1 MAPIPFIGRL
11 HPWEYLALILSFL
24 LTFVELVVRTITLLL
39 PTPIIAFFYRASRNA
54 FNSLSSPYSR
64 KARNRKKGVSSPIA
78 QASDFA
84 ELCELYGYYAEE
96 HVVQTKDGY
105 LLGVHRLGWRQG
117 EEDQRVNAG
126 EGSLQKKVVYMHHG
140 LLMNSEV
147 WVCLTEKERCLPFL
161 LVDQGYD
168 VWLGN
173 NRGNKY
179 SKKSMHHKPTSNEFW
194 DFSMDEFAF
203 FDIPDSINYIL
214 ETTSQPSLSYIGFSQ
229 GTAQAFAT
237 LSIHPTL
244 NSKVDVFVALA
255 PAMAPPGLASGVV
268 SSLCKSNPEVLFLL
282 FGRRSILSSATM
294 WSALLYPAIFS
305 WFIDKSLIF
314 LFNWRMRNIA
324 PHQKLAA
331 YPHLYS
337 FTAAK
342 CVVHWFQIIR
352 NGTFQ
357 MYDDEVSTPL
367 SLSSGSKYYKVA
379 KFPTR
384 NIKTPIVLV
393 YGGSDSLVDI
403 KLMLKEL
410 PKHTI
415 ARGIQKYEHL
425 DFLWASD
432 VDKLVFPHVLQALET
447 YAHAPS
453 SSAKAMTLG
462 WRAQQEFQALDGG
475 ISMNGHLLLTE
486 QYRHHHRA
494 ERPSVDSTVYSTEAD
509 FEQPGT
515 AEEQMDESDDEEF
528 DASGSTPERLALT
541 PAEYR
546 QSRPESS
553 SGTPTPV
560 AFRTNRN
567 QPMQDQLPIAT
578 TGAGSVRPSSIGAA
592 SDRTVVPS
600 STPAMAPAPENAAEK
615 LRPRRIL
622 SSPKAQQNRESVFSQ
637 ASDGT
642 TVVPAEEG
650 LLREGENGVGLRPEG
665 WWSSTSSSAA
675 GSREGLRGE
684 GL

>member
-1 MAPIPFIGRL
+1 MATLPFLGRL
-11 HPWEYLALILSFL
+11 HPWEYLALLLSFL
-24 LTFVELVVRTITLLL
+24 LTFLELLVRTITLLL
-39 PTPIIAFFYRASRNA
+39 PTPIIKFFYRASRNA

-64 KARNRKKGVSSPIA
+64 RARNRKKGVSSPIA

-105 LLGVHRLGWRQG
+105 LLGLHRLGWRHG

-126 EGSLQKKVVYMHHG
+126 EGSLQKKVVYLHHG

-214 ETTSQPSLSYIGFSQ
+214 STTGQPSLSYIGFSQ

-282 FGRRSILSSATM
+282 FGRRAILSSTTM

-305 WFIDKSLIF
+305 WFIDKALSF

-410 PKHTI
+410 PKHTV
-415 ARGIQKYEHL
+415 AKGIQKYEHL
-425 DFLWASD
+425 DLLWASD
-432 VDKLVFPHVLQALET
+432 VDKLVFPHVLEALET
-447 YAHAPS
+447 YAQPKPNT
-453 SSAKAMTLG
+453 AKGAMTLS
-462 WRAQQEFQALDGG
+462 WPAQSEPRLPLQHQ
-475 ISMNGHLLLTE
+475 MNGQLLPSE
-486 QYRHHHRA
+486 QYTLNRPTHHHHQH
-494 ERPSVDSTVYSTEAD
+494 SIDSTVYSTEAD
-509 FEQPGT
+509 YDRPST
-515 AEEQMDESDDEEF
+515 AEEQMDESDDEDEGVGF
-528 DASGSTPERLALT
+528 DGSGDTPERLALT

-546 QSRPESS
+546 QSHTH
-553 SGTPTPV
+553 GTGEGSPSL
-560 AFRTNRN
+560 RSQRWRE
-567 QPMQDQLPIAT
+567 DQTA
-578 TGAGSVRPSSIGAA
+578 VRPPSVLSE
-592 SDRTVVPS
+592 RTVVPDH
-600 STPAMAPAPENAAEK
+600 PAE
-615 LRPRRIL
+615 RRSRML
-622 SSPKAQQNRESVFSQ
+622 SPKAQQQQHRQSSLSH
-637 ASDGT
+637 ASEAS
-642 TVVPAEEG
+642 TVVPVPVSFGDAEEAVRAMEKSSEAG
-650 LLREGENGVGLRPEG
+650 GKGTRPEG
-665 WWSSTSSSAA
+665 WWSSASSSV
-675 GSREGLRGE
+675 EGLRDGT
-684 GL
+684 